1 MNDTRDI
8 GNRLAP
14 FFRAHGFKRKN
25 NKFFKIENNIALCT
39 ALERPGGLYSLC
51 YILPLYIPT
60 EIPHISYGGRL
71 QRFKPFPVCNFDFYW
86 NEPSKAEVFVEQTM
100 ECCEKYFFPLYE
112 SISTP
117 EGLIDFLNK
126 GFSYARMYF
135 SNLRL
140 VWYYELKIY
149 TNFVL
154 SRYDDMKDDISS
166 ILLKPEAYISQA
178 EHDEWERKF
187 DHLIELS
194 VGPEEEKEAF
204 VKNTIEHSMVAC
216 RFKK

>member
-1 MNDTRDI
+1 MNDTRDV

-60 EIPHISYGGRL
+60 DVHHISFGGRL

-86 NEPSKAEVFVEQTM
+86 NEPSKAELFIEQTM

-135 SNLRL
+135 DNLTL
-140 VWYYELKIY
+140 IFYYELKIY

-154 SRYDDMKDDISS
+154 SRYDDMKDDIFA
-166 ILLKPEAYISQA
+166 ILSTPNAHISREQYDA
-178 EHDEWERKF
+178 WERQF

-204 VKNTIEHSMVAC
+204 IKNTIEHSMVAC

>member
-1 MNDTRDI
+1 MNDTRDV

-71 QRFKPFPVCNFDFYW
+71 QRFKPFPVCNFSFYFDD
-86 NEPSKAEVFVEQTM
+86 PSKAEVFVEQTM

-135 SNLRL
+135 DNLTL
-140 VWYYELKIY
+140 IFYYELKIY

-154 SRYDDMKDDISS
+154 SRYDDMKDDIFA
-166 ILLKPEAYISQA
+166 ILSTPNAYISREQYDA
-178 EHDEWERKF
+178 WERQF
-187 DHLIELS
+187 DYLIELS